1 MLFILDENRKVLDN
15 NYVISHASALKIMAE
30 NPLAEWHDI
39 DFSFAM
45 GENRAGY
52 DKVFY
57 LEKDGMIRI
66 EYEEIPPEP
75 APPLSE
81 QEQIA
86 IDTALN
92 VEYIACLMEANL

>member
-1 MLFILDENRKVLDN
+1 MLLYLDENRKIIDN

-52 DKVFY
+52 EKAFY
-57 LEKDGMIRI
+57 LNEDGTIRI
-66 EYEEIPPEP
+66 EYEKIPPRQPTPE
-75 APPLSE
+75 
-81 QEQIA
+81 
-86 IDTALN
+86 
-92 VEYIACLMEANL
+92 EAMKADMDYLKMMIV